1 VVGRDGDRLSL
12 ALALA
17 RALVCA
23 ALPIGLFWC
32 VVSARNAS
40 IADLLVRSFVVYDW
54 EPRLPV
60 VS

>member
-1 VVGRDGDRLSL
+1 LG
-12 ALALA
+12 

-32 VVSARNAS
+32 VVSAKNAS
-40 IADLLVRSFVVYDW
+40 IADLLARSCVVYDW